1 MAKKPKAGKC
11 VHCLKDPV
19 ERNWDHVFPESWYPD
34 TTPPNLEKW
43 KIPSCIPCN
52 DSLGVMED
60 DLFVLLAHALDPYHP
75 GSAGLYDRAKRAIDP
90 EAGKDERDRQARASR
105 QRRFLQSVLV
115 GEGYTRS
122 RCLSGV
128 RRSVEPTA
136 GRAHGNSLSQDW
148 RGAADREDRAGNFL
162 CRGASS

>member
-115 GEGYTRS
+115 GEAIPDH
-122 RCLSGV
+122 GV
-128 RRSVEPTA
+128 YP
-136 GRAHGNSLSQDW
+136 GL
-148 RGAADREDRAGNFL
+148 EDRWNQPPDERMAILFPKIGVERL
-162 CRGASS
+162 TEKIVRGISFVEGQDS